1 MQQENDIINVE
12 SDVEDKIVSFL
23 IELKN
28 KYIYNKV
35 CQKMMQRIAN
45 YEELC
50 SEEWQNVDTCSV
62 SYSIHLLSLFKV
74 IKYCLIVWRTMLK

>member
-23 IELKN
+23 IELKD
-28 KYIYNKV
+28 KSIYNKV

-50 SEEWQNVDTCSV
+50 SEE
-62 SYSIHLLSLFKV
+62 
-74 IKYCLIVWRTMLK
+74 